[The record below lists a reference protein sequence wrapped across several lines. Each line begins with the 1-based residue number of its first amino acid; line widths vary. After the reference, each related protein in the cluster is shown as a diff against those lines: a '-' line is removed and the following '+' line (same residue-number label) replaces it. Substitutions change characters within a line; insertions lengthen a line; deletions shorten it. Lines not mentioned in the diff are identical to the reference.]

1 MDVHKPCIPYLAMI
15 LARILFAGTTLFT
28 KTAVAGGMNP
38 FVFVF
43 YRQIFASLVLIPVI
57 FFFERNKSLPPLPL
71 FRIFI
76 ISLCGITLCS
86 FLYTFSL
93 RYTSAT
99 FAAASANAVP
109 AITLLLAL
117 ILRIEKLKKKHKF
130 SSATKLLGTLLCL
143 VGAFLFAIYKG
154 PAVQFINHH
163 EIQKT
168 ATSHAEK
175 VISRADWVK
184 GSLLML
190 LAHTCWSIWLI
201 LQGPLVR
208 RYPAEL
214 RLTFLQ
220 CICSIIQTGLI
231 TVIFERKPSAW
242 KLGWN
247 IGLLA
252 SVYSGAA
259 TAVCSWLM
267 TWCVDCKGAVF
278 TAVFSPLTFLA
289 TVVYSIVFWN
299 EILHWG
305 SVGGAVMLVLGLYCV
320 LWGKH
325 KESSSSSPKQAQEMG
340 DNMGH

>member
-1 MDVHKPCIPYLAMI
+1 MDVHKPFIPYLAMI
-15 LARILFAGTTLFT
+15 LARILFAGIALFT

-76 ISLCGITLCS
+76 ISFCGITLSS
-86 FLYTFSL
+86 FLYTLSL

-99 FAAASANAVP
+99 FAAAAANAVP

-130 SSATKLLGTLLCL
+130 SAAAKLLGTLLCL
-143 VGAFLFAIYKG
+143 VGAFLFALYKG

-163 EIQKT
+163 EIQKP
-168 ATSHAEK
+168 ATSPAEK

-190 LAHTCWSIWLI
+190 LAQTCWSIWLI

-231 TVIFERKPSAW
+231 TVIFERKPSSW

-247 IGLLA
+247 SGLLA
-252 SVYSGAA
+252 SVYS
-259 TAVCSWLM
+259 S
-267 TWCVDCKGAVF
+267 
-278 TAVFSPLTFLA
+278 FSSL
-289 TVVYSIVFWN
+289 
-299 EILHWG
+299 
-305 SVGGAVMLVLGLYCV
+305 C
-320 LWGKH
+320 
-325 KESSSSSPKQAQEMG
+325 
-340 DNMGH
+340 

>member
-1 MDVHKPCIPYLAMI
+1 MDVHKPFIPYLAMI
-15 LARILFAGTTLFT
+15 LARILFAGIALFT

-76 ISLCGITLCS
+76 ISFCGITLSS
-86 FLYTFSL
+86 FLYTLSL

-99 FAAASANAVP
+99 FAAAAANAVP

-130 SSATKLLGTLLCL
+130 SAAAKLLGTLLCL
-143 VGAFLFAIYKG
+143 VGAFLFALYKG

-163 EIQKT
+163 EIQKP
-168 ATSHAEK
+168 ATSPAEK

-190 LAHTCWSIWLI
+190 LAQTCWSIWLI
-201 LQGPLVR
+201 L
-208 RYPAEL
+208 
-214 RLTFLQ
+214 
-220 CICSIIQTGLI
+220 QTGLI
-231 TVIFERKPSAW
+231 TVIFERKPSSW

-247 IGLLA
+247 SGLLA

-267 TWCVDCKGAVF
+267 TWCVDCKGALF
-278 TAVFSPLTFLA
+278 TAVFSPLTFLT

-325 KESSSSSPKQAQEMG
+325 KESSSSSPKQAQEMS